1 MPENLYLKW
10 LASTESRWWCDSAVA
25 AEVSEALENGAT
37 GVTTNPLLISRSL
50 CGDPAFWRPYL
61 GGMEALSGEACAE
74 ETIRRVTVRLAA
86 LLMPIYER
94 TKGAQGFVCAQV
106 APALAGNREGMLDMA
121 LRLRAW
127 APNIA
132 VKLPAT
138 EAGLDVME
146 ACAAQGIA
154 TVGTVSFTAAQAV
167 AVAARQHRGALRAER
182 AGVAPAAAFSVLM
195 VGRLD
200 DYLRDVALDQRAP
213 LEAEDILWAG
223 TAAIKNAYR
232 TVRRA
237 GFKSTLMPAAMRGAY
252 HAIALAG
259 ADMSMSVSPSIA
271 AELQKTREPHA
282 EHAEDEVPV
291 DALTRLRALPEFV
304 RAYEP
309 FGLQPEEFI
318 TFGAT
323 QKTLSQFVEAG
334 WLRVREFGESI
345 YGA

>member
-10 LASTESRWWCDSAVA
+10 LASTESHWWCDSAVA
-25 AEVSEALENGAT
+25 AEVAGALENGAT

-50 CGDPAFWRPYL
+50 YGDPDFWRPHL
-61 GGMEALSGEACAE
+61 DGVDALSGDVRAE
-74 ETIRRVTVRLAA
+74 EIIRRVTVCLAA
-86 LLMPIYER
+86 LLMPAYER

-106 APALAGNREGMLDMA
+106 APALAGDREGMLDMA

-138 EAGLDVME
+138 AAGLDVME
-146 ACAAQGIA
+146 ACAAKGIA

-182 AGVAPAAAFSVLM
+182 DGIAPAAAFSVLM

-213 LEAEDILWAG
+213 VEPEDILWAG

-237 GFKSTLMPAAMRGAY
+237 GFKSKLMPAGMRGAY

-271 AELQKTREPHA
+271 AELQKTLEPCA
-282 EHAEDEVPV
+282 ERAADEIPADV
-291 DALTRLRALPEFV
+291 LTRLRAMPEFA

-309 FGLQPEEFI
+309 FGLRPDEFL

-334 WLRVREFGESI
+334 WLRIREFKAG
-345 YGA
+345 